1 MKHKS
6 KLLPTNYKDA
16 TQRQVAKAMLLRYR
30 PEAKPN
36 EDIKKRR
43 AHNDLSVVPLSSLV

>member
-36 EDIKKRR
+36 EDIKKDERITTCLLYPC
-43 AHNDLSVVPLSSLV
+43 HP